1 MQGLIVENKANLYK
15 IKLGDINYIATA
27 RGKFKND
34 SFTPVVGDIAEFS
47 IVDENKKTA
56 VIESVKERVSYIK
69 RPKLANINQIV
80 FVVSSKHPKPDLL
93 LLDKQLAFAEFL
105 HIKPVIVLNKIDL
118 DDKHEFLN
126 IQKIYEEIGYKV
138 IQTDAKNGIGIEE
151 ILLELKNNIS
161 AFAGNSGVGK
171 STLINDLF
179 KENVTQEGE
188 ISQKNK
194 RGKNTTTD
202 IRLYELDTDTYIA
215 DTPGFSTFDVYEIPY
230 RELDKYFREFKNCI
244 DKCRYIGCSHIKEDE
259 CGIKLELEQGK
270 IAKSRYDNYVKIYSE
285 LKDKEEQMVDIST
298 SLLSVKKEK
307 IIDTVYKLEDANT
320 NYFHIDVMDGEFVEN
335 DTHDI
340 MLEYCE
346 YLNNITK
353 IPLDIHLMVKDVKNF
368 VDSYLIFN
376 PNIITFHCEACK
388 NKEEVMNL
396 INYIKEKGR
405 RVGISIKPETDVKEI
420 LEFLPYVH
428 VVLVMTVEPGKGG
441 QELILPTIEKI
452 KELNSYR
459 EEHKLD
465 YEIEADGGI
474 KVENS
479 EKIIDAGADILVAGT
494 AIINSKDYAETIK
507 KLK

>member
-1 MQGLIVENKANLYK
+1 MQGLIIENKANLYK
-15 IKLGDINYIATA
+15 IKLGNINYIATA

-171 STLINDLF
+171 STLINDLL

-202 IRLYELDTDTYIA
+202 IKLYELEKNTYIA
-215 DTPGFSTFDVYEIPY
+215 DTPGFSSFEISEIEST
-230 RELDKYFREFKNCI
+230 ELDKCFREFVPEIENCEF
-244 DKCRYIGCSHIKEDE
+244 IGCTHIKEE
-259 CGIKLELEQGK
+259 NCGIKKAIESEK
-270 IAKSRYDNYVKIYSE
+270 ISVERYERYCKIYSE
-285 LKDKEEQMVDIST
+285 LKE
-298 SLLSVKKEK
+298 KEK
-307 IIDTVYKLEDANT
+307 YKW
-320 NYFHIDVMDGEFVEN
+320 
-335 DTHDI
+335 
-340 MLEYCE
+340 
-346 YLNNITK
+346 
-353 IPLDIHLMVKDVKNF
+353 
-368 VDSYLIFN
+368 
-376 PNIITFHCEACK
+376 
-388 NKEEVMNL
+388 
-396 INYIKEKGR
+396 
-405 RVGISIKPETDVKEI
+405 
-420 LEFLPYVH
+420 
-428 VVLVMTVEPGKGG
+428 
-441 QELILPTIEKI
+441 
-452 KELNSYR
+452 
-459 EEHKLD
+459 
-465 YEIEADGGI
+465 
-474 KVENS
+474 
-479 EKIIDAGADILVAGT
+479 
-494 AIINSKDYAETIK
+494 
-507 KLK
+507 